1 MSNKVD
7 HPGHYNFGKM
17 ETLDLI
23 DNFSTPEEYDGFL
36 KGNIIKYLHRY
47 NFKNGLEDLE
57 KAQWYLNKLIDV
69 FKERMEEPKRM
80 RW

>member
-1 MSNKVD
+1 MSSKVD
-7 HPGHYNFGKM
+7 HPEHYNFGKM

-80 RW
+80 R

>member
-1 MSNKVD
+1 MPNKVD
-7 HPGHYNFGKM
+7 HPEHYNFGKM

-80 RW
+80 R

>member
-7 HPGHYNFGKM
+7 HPEHYNFGKM

-80 RW
+80 R

>member
-7 HPGHYNFGKM
+7 HPEHYNFGKM

-47 NFKNGLEDLE
+47 NYKNGLEDLE
-57 KAQWYLNKLIDV
+57 KAQWYLNKLVDV

-80 RW
+80 R

>member
-1 MSNKVD
+1 MSSKVD
-7 HPGHYNFGKM
+7 HPDHYNFGKM

-47 NFKNGLEDLE
+47 NYKNGLEDLE
-57 KAQWYLNKLIDV
+57 KAQWYLNKLVDV

-80 RW
+80 R

>member
-1 MSNKVD
+1 MSSKVD
-7 HPGHYNFGKM
+7 HPEHYNFGKM

-47 NFKNGLEDLE
+47 NYKNGLEDLE
-57 KAQWYLNKLIDV
+57 KAQWYLNKLVDV

-80 RW
+80 R

>member
-1 MSNKVD
+1 MSSKVD
-7 HPGHYNFGKM
+7 HPDHYNFGKM

-47 NFKNGLEDLE
+47 NYKNGLEDLE
-57 KAQWYLNKLIDV
+57 KAQWYLNKLVDV

>member
-7 HPGHYNFGKM
+7 HPEHYNFGKM

-69 FKERMEEPKRM
+69 FKERMEESKRM
-80 RW
+80 R

>member
-1 MSNKVD
+1 MSSKVD
-7 HPGHYNFGKM
+7 HPEHYNFGKM
-17 ETLDLI
+17 ETLDII

-47 NFKNGLEDLE
+47 NYKNGLEDLE
-57 KAQWYLNKLIDV
+57 KAQWYLNKLVDV

-80 RW
+80 R